1 MLCMY
6 CTSNSSIDSSSMSAF
21 GTACVE
27 EEGGGGGDGEKI
39 YEEEGTLLSVM
50 MPAANITLLEC
61 NRKSG
66 RYKTRNG
73 TGSN

>member
-1 MLCMY
+1 MCY
-6 CTSNSSIDSSSMSAF
+6 ACTVPLILQLTLLPCLHL
-21 GTACVE
+21 GLRVWRRK
-27 EEGGGGGDGEKI
+27 GGGDGEKI
-39 YEEEGTLLSVM
+39 YEEEGTLLKM